1 VRVGD
6 PHDVLKCAPGDQRNV
21 HSVDVCQ
28 GIDGFA
34 SLRQH
39 ARVLGVIL
47 KGRESAIK
55 VECHQDLGVNRKLSE
70 SFLEWLVAG
79 KGSH

>member
-21 HSVDVCQ
+21 NPIDACQ

-39 ARVLGVIL
+39 ARVLGIIL
-47 KGRESAIK
+47 KGRKRAIK
-55 VECHQDLGVNRKLSE
+55 VECHQDLGVTRKLSE
-70 SFLEWLVAG
+70 SRLE
-79 KGSH
+79 